1 MRVVSEIDGLGSK
14 NDEQNRETSLF
25 KRLKEQNREVLLHQG
40 VRFAFRVHQVQKNCL
55 FVPLPD
61 RQRLEVV
68 HVHGE
73 MQLSKHFLS
82 ILVCRRVHY

>member
-40 VRFAFRVHQVQKNCL
+40 VRFAFRVHQVIVAEL
-55 FVPLPD
+55 VRVIRGAAMVLY
-61 RQRLEVV
+61 LEN
-68 HVHGE
+68 
-73 MQLSKHFLS
+73 
-82 ILVCRRVHY
+82 